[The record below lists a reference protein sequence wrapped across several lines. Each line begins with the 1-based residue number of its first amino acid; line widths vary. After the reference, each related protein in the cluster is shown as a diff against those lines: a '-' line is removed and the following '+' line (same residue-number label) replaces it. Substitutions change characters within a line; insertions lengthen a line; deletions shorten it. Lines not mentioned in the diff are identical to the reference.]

1 MVVYGVTLDTAEIA
15 IAIGIAVSMIFYEK
29 QELVPGGVIVPGY
42 VALTLDRPSLLLST
56 FVVSIVTLFVV
67 KKLANYLILF
77 GRRKFSI
84 TMLVSFVIGW
94 AIQAGVSVVLVVF
107 QVPIIGP
114 SGIFQVIGFIIP
126 GLVANSME
134 RQGITK
140 TMYALLAVSV
150 ITYVI
155 VYAITGK

>member
-15 IAIGIAVSMIFYEK
+15 IAIGIAVSMVFYEK
-29 QELVPGGVIVPGY
+29 QNLVPGGVIVPGY
-42 VALTLDRPSLLLST
+42 VALTLDRPYLLLST

-67 KKLANYLILF
+67 KRLSNYLILF
-77 GRRKFSI
+77 GRRKFSLV
-84 TMLVSFVIGW
+84 MLVSFVIGW
-94 AIQAGVSVVLVVF
+94 AIQAVVAVVLTIF
-107 QVPIIGP
+107 QVPSVGP
-114 SGIFQVIGFIIP
+114 TGIFQVIGFIIP

-140 TMYALLAVSV
+140 TMYALVAVSV

-155 VYAITGK
+155 LYFITGK

>member
-29 QELVPGGVIVPGY
+29 QALVPGGVIVPGY
-42 VALTLDRPSLLLST
+42 VALTLDRPYLLLST
-56 FVVSIVTLFVV
+56 FVVSIATLFVV
-67 KKLANYLILF
+67 KKLSNYLILF

-84 TMLVSFVIGW
+84 TMLVSFVMGW
-94 AIQAGVSVVLVVF
+94 AIQAAASVVLVVF
-107 QVPIIGP
+107 QVPSIGP

-140 TMYALLAVSV
+140 TMYALVAVSV